1 MKTYQ
6 YQSIKYVHDHF
17 TGEFVNIGVVVYDPE
32 TKYLGCKVTK
42 KYKRI
47 SNFFPSSDGKRVLQL
62 LQYFEKA
69 IQLKAKELIG
79 LISPSISLTDVTSSI
94 ILKDNSAIQYSKV
107 KTAIDV
113 DLDAA
118 LNDLYNELIGK
129 YDHDKD

>member
-118 LNDLYNELIGK
+118 LNDLDNELIG
-129 YDHDKD
+129 